1 MLITSVTSGARLET
15 YAIAGRTISGVIC
28 MNRLTAHL
36 IKVGEI
42 VVIMGFELSDKP
54 ILPKIILV
62 DENNNFT
69 NFVE

>member
-1 MLITSVTSGARLET
+1 MYNSSEPSQKYSATPC
-15 YAIAGRTISGVIC
+15 GRKTVDWRIFRES
-28 MNRLTAHL
+28 L